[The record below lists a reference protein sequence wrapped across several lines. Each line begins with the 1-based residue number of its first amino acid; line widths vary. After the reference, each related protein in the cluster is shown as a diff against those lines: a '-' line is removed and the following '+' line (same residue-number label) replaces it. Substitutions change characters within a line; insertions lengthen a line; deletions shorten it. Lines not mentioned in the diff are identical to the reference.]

1 MSQSPAPSPG
11 APGQATPPPEGPG
24 RPVRRFGPDAIR
36 TPANVVTLVRLLF
49 TIPVLMM
56 IHDGEPGSESWTTF
70 TGWFVLWVTDWL
82 DGWLARRDGTTRSGA
97 FLDPLADKV
106 LVLGGLFA
114 LAARG
119 DFSWWPVGIIAARE
133 ILVSVYRSVAA
144 RRGISMPARILGKWK
159 ANVQF
164 FAVAVALFP
173 PTADTPWIAD
183 AALWV
188 AVVMTVVSGVDLVV
202 NAARSAA
209 GGAAQGPAR
218 PPRDPSRAP

>member
-1 MSQSPAPSPG
+1 MSAPSPV
-11 APGQATPPPEGPG
+11 PSPPPL
-24 RPVRRFGPDAIR
+24 RRFGPDAIR

-56 IHDGEPGSESWTTF
+56 ISDGEPGSESWATF
-70 TGWFVLWVTDWL
+70 TGWFVLWITDWL

-106 LVLGGLFA
+106 LVLGGLCT

-133 ILVSVYRSVAA
+133 VTVSVHRSVAA
-144 RRGISMPARILGKWK
+144 RRGISMPARTLGKWK

-164 FAVAVALFP
+164 LAVAVALFP
-173 PTADTPWIAD
+173 PSASNPRVAD
-183 AALWV
+183 AALWA
-188 AVVMTVVSGVDLVV
+188 AVVMTVVSGIDLVV
-202 NAARSAA
+202 KARRPGAGAPGREAAR
-209 GGAAQGPAR
+209 PDR
-218 PPRDPSRAP
+218 P